1 MQVRN
6 SPAQYGAV
14 SKWFHWITVVL
25 VISGWVLGCFHDY
38 LPHTFHQLAVVVHIS
53 IGLTV
58 LVLVV
63 SRLAWRYFDPPPAS
77 EKTALGDLAQFGA
90 RMVHFALYGLL
101 LAIPVF
107 GIFVQFARGHALPIF
122 GLFEIASPWVRDR
135 EFARMMIGL
144 HGWLA
149 NAMMLLVLLHAVAA
163 LTHHF
168 VLRDRTLARMLPAGV
183 RWRREGLYAAELT
196 VSES

>member
-1 MQVRN
+1 MQMRN

-14 SKWFHWITVVL
+14 SKSFHWMTVVL
-25 VISGWVLGCFHDY
+25 VILGWTLGYFHDD
-38 LPHTFHQLAVVVHIS
+38 LPHAFHQLALVIHIS

-63 SRLAWRYFDPPPAS
+63 SRLAWRTIDPPPAS
-77 EKTALGDLAQFGA
+77 EKTALGELAEFGA

-107 GIFVQFARGHALPIF
+107 GILVQFARGHALPIF
-122 GLFEIASPWVRDR
+122 GVFEIASPWVRDR
-135 EFARMMIGL
+135 EFARAMIGW

-149 NAMMLLVLLHAVAA
+149 NGMMLLVLLHAVAA

-168 VLRDRTLARMLPAGV
+168 VLRDRTLARMLPADG